1 QIVVSAGKD
10 EVKSALDGL
19 RDAKKV
25 SFEDQTN
32 GRVRFRVE
40 ADHGKDILGQ
50 INKLMREKE
59 LELWE
64 LHDVPYTLEETF
76 LALTEAEKARI

>member
-1 QIVVSAGKD
+1 
-10 EVKSALDGL
+10 
-19 RDAKKV
+19 
-25 SFEDQTN
+25 
-32 GRVRFRVE
+32 VE

-76 LALTEAEKARI
+76 LALTEAEKARA